1 MKKLARV
8 FKALAD
14 ETRLKILA
22 LLFEHEELCV
32 CDLTATLGITQSKAS
47 RHLRYLVNAG
57 ILSDRREGTW
67 MLYRVVEQADEET
80 SLVLDTLKE
89 VLKHYDLTDLEKA
102 LQSHLANRVKGVAC
116 PRSSLKRRPK

>member
-14 ETRLKILA
+14 ETRLEILA

-67 MLYRVVEQADEET
+67 MLYRVVEQADKET

-89 VLKHYDLTDLEKA
+89 VLKHYDLSDLEKA
-102 LQSHLANRVKGVAC
+102 LQSHLANRAKGVAC
-116 PRSSLKRRPK
+116 PRSGLKRRSK

>member
-22 LLFEHEELCV
+22 LILEHKELCV
-32 CDLTATLGITQSKAS
+32 CDLVVTLGITQSKAS

-57 ILSDRREGTW
+57 ILSDRREGSW
-67 MLYRVVEQADEET
+67 MLYRVVEQADEEIT
-80 SLVLDTLKE
+80 KVISTLKE
-89 VLKHYDLTDLEKA
+89 VLKCYDLSALENA
-102 LQSHLANRVKGVAC
+102 LQARLASRTKGAAC
-116 PRSSLKRRPK
+116 P